1 MRATAT
7 ILAAVNETRLHHV
20 VEEIRTGEYQVTL
33 TFRSDSEVRGRVQHI
48 SGKAYECT
56 ITQAGTSCS
65 CPDALYRRRT
75 CKHAVLLALYELS
88 TPALGLHPVQE
99 GPSQEI
105 GRRPELKLVKVR
117 PGFVFPP

>member
-7 ILAAVNETRLHHV
+7 ILAAVNETRLHQV
-20 VEEIRTGEYQVTL
+20 VGEIRTGEYQVTL
-33 TFRSDSEVRGRVQHI
+33 AFRSESEVRGRVQHI
-48 SGKAYECT
+48 NGKAYDCT

-65 CPDALYRRRT
+65 CPDALYRRRI

-88 TPALGLHPVQE
+88 TPPLGSHPVQE